1 MLASLLVLVIASVV
15 FVQQAGGLSPLV
27 ERQLNKISDQ
37 IVVRVSDAGL
47 DLQWSSRPV
56 VLKTYDVQMQLQEST
71 LQIPSAEFEFGLAT
85 LLTGQPEKLVL
96 RGLDLDLVKT
106 ANGWNLPKIIGVT
119 APLLGRVDVTGASGA
134 SATGLAMRKIG
145 IDAVSM
151 TLSDATGVLPPV
163 RFADLYFDFESL
175 ATGSLT
181 GSLRGRHVVD
191 ANTEA
196 GAADANTDAD
206 ADAGDFTATFTSWP
220 GGDRFAVD
228 LTAQQLNLTDII
240 AYTDFVS
247 PDLQRLGSLSG
258 HVGVNVEDSKIALL
272 EADITLQ
279 NGTFGTFGGLSAPE
293 FASAQVIGTYARSQN
308 ALNIAKSDITIGRWA
323 PLWLCWCG
331 E

>member
-56 VLKTYDVQMQLQEST
+56 ILKTYDVQMQLQEST

-106 ANGWNLPKIIGVT
+106 ANGWDLPKIMGIT
-119 APLLGRVDVTGASGA
+119 APLLGRKDAPGASGA
-134 SATGLAMRKIG
+134 LATGLAMRKIG

-181 GSLRGRHVVD
+181 GSLRGRHVAND
-191 ANTEA
+191 ADTNTA
-196 GAADANTDAD
+196 DAD
-206 ADAGDFTATFTSWP
+206 ADADAM
-220 GGDRFAVD
+220 
-228 LTAQQLNLTDII
+228 
-240 AYTDFVS
+240 
-247 PDLQRLGSLSG
+247 
-258 HVGVNVEDSKIALL
+258 
-272 EADITLQ
+272 
-279 NGTFGTFGGLSAPE
+279 
-293 FASAQVIGTYARSQN
+293 
-308 ALNIAKSDITIGRWA
+308 
-323 PLWLCWCG
+323 
-331 E
+331 